1 VRTIELLGGIVGC
14 CAAAISVCQAQE
26 SPLRWKFEAGK
37 KFEIQVAQKTNLE
50 TEVDLAKQT
59 LETATQLL
67 SHWEVVE
74 VDDSG
79 TAKIN
84 MVIRSI
90 KLDVIM
96 PVADGVR
103 TLNVDTSAGLAD
115 DADDWE
121 KDAHAN
127 LSAVIGHTIALTVDA
142 RGGISE
148 VALGAETKD
157 ALRQAPQSM
166 QIRQLLSDE
175 GLRELFAS
183 AMPLLPEKDVQA
195 NEPWM
200 VSQEFAGPAGKFRRE
215 QTMTWSGQETH
226 QNLPQEKIG
235 VTANLALIE
244 PTRNTQATGEPA
256 VPMPEITS
264 QSTTGTLWFDAARG
278 MLTNGWIESKLTTV
292 SPYRDKRIE
301 VQVQSRVDLNVRP
314 IQ

>member
-1 VRTIELLGGIVGC
+1 MIKLLCGIVGY
-14 CAAAISVCQAQE
+14 CAAAVSVCQTQE
-26 SPLRWKFEAGK
+26 SQLRWKFEVGQK
-37 KFEIQVAQKTNLE
+37 LEIQVAQKTNLE

-74 VDDSG
+74 VNESG
-79 TAKIN
+79 SAKVN
-84 MVIRSI
+84 MEIRSI

-103 TLNVDTSAGLAD
+103 TLNVDTTAGLVD
-115 DADDWE
+115 DADEWE

-148 VALGAETKD
+148 VALEAETKD

-183 AMPLLPEKDVQA
+183 AMPLLPENNVQI
-195 NEPWM
+195 NEPWT
-200 VSQEFAGPAGKFRRE
+200 VSQEFASPAGKFRRE
-215 QTMTWSGQETH
+215 QTLTWLGQETH

-235 VTANLALIE
+235 VTATLGLVE
-244 PTRNTQATGEPA
+244 PTPNAPATGEPV
-256 VPMPEITS
+256 VPVPKITS
-264 QSTTGTLWFDAARG
+264 QSTTGTLWFDTARG
-278 MLTNGWIESKLTTV
+278 MMTNGWIESKLHTV